1 MSHPRDGDDVAGDE
15 VVDDFLASDGSE
27 RLAEIIAHAHVVD
40 QDTDVQIGQLGRHLP
55 VDGSI
60 AGKVDGD
67 RLDMNRRLEFF
78 YTEMMEGRINHGDR
92 MSSGDDHGRNNCYQ
106 NAQIQI

>member
-15 VVDDFLASDGSE
+15 IVDDFLAFNLGE
-27 RLAEIIAHAHVVD
+27 GLAEVFAHAHVVD
-40 QDTDVQIGQLGRHLP
+40 QDADVQIGQLGRHLP

-67 RLDMNRRLEFF
+67 RLDMNRRL
-78 YTEMMEGRINHGDR
+78 
-92 MSSGDDHGRNNCYQ
+92 
-106 NAQIQI
+106 QIF